1 MNKFH
6 NSENNGYYYYYLTI
20 FFVNSTQKC
29 LDKFE
34 VLKLRIIFYLTI
46 FCLTYTL
53 WLSSPNQKEK
63 KKMLSFV
70 ILDKANDDVK
80 TH

>member
-6 NSENNGYYYYYLTI
+6 NSENNGYYYYYLSF
-20 FFVNSTQKC
+20 FFVNSKQKC

-46 FCLTYTL
+46 FCFTCTL
-53 WLSSPNQKEK
+53 WLSNPNKKEK
-63 KKMLSFV
+63 KNVEFCYP
-70 ILDKANDDVK
+70 
-80 TH
+80 